1 MTALSNIIAD
11 PSFIV
16 MYLIAFLLLYLGIVK
31 HYEPL
36 LLIPI
41 GFGVLIA
48 NFPGGDMGVLQA
60 AEDGTIVKDGVA
72 YNIWEMSLPAIAHDL
87 GLMNFLYYMLIKT
100 GFLPPVIF
108 MGVGALTDFGPM
120 LRNFRCCCTVRHF
133 PRIDLCC
140 ADGLHT
146 EGSCQPRYHRW
157 C

>member
-1 MTALSNIIAD
+1 MTALSNIIAE

-60 AEDGTIVKDGVA
+60 AEDGTIIKDGHT

-87 GLMNFLYYMLIKT
+87 G
-100 GFLPPVIF
+100 
-108 MGVGALTDFGPM
+108 D
-120 LRNFRCCCTVRHF
+120 
-133 PRIDLCC
+133 
-140 ADGLHT
+140 
-146 EGSCQPRYHRW
+146 S
-157 C
+157 

>member
-1 MTALSNIIAD
+1 MVEIFQKLYEMTALSNIIAE

-60 AEDGTIVKDGVA
+60 AEDGTIIKDGHT

-108 MGVGALTDFGPM
+108 MGVGALTD
-120 LRNFRCCCTVRHF
+120 LHLSST
-133 PRIDLCC
+133 
-140 ADGLHT
+140 GLIVIT
-146 EGSCQPRYHRW
+146 EQSRVFSQFSMP
-157 C
+157 